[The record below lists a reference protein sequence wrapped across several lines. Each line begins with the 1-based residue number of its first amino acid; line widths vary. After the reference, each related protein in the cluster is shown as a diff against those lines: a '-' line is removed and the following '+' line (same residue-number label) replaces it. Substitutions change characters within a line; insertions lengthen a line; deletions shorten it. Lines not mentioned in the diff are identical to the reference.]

1 MSLPYSGNSQPQTEL
16 MSISNTQSPHSV
28 VRFPSDMQSPI
39 NRRLA
44 DLPNRVVEGDPLH
57 ESMVRFTSEDER
69 LQAGTWVSTPGKWRL
84 FTDRDEFC
92 TILEGRA
99 VLESLSGTCEEFVA
113 GDSFLIP
120 NGFDGYWDV
129 KEVTRK
135 HFVILSHSSS

>member
-1 MSLPYSGNSQPQTEL
+1 
-16 MSISNTQSPHSV
+16 MSISDSQNQLSI
-28 VRFPSDMQSPI
+28 VRFSRDMRSPI
-39 NRRLA
+39 DRRLA
-44 DLPNRVVEGDPLH
+44 DLPDRVVEGDPRH
-57 ESMVRFTSEDER
+57 QSMVRFTSADAR

-92 TILEGRA
+92 TLLEGRV
-99 VLESLSGTCEEFVA
+99 VLESLSGVCEEFVA

-135 HFVILSHSSS
+135 HFVILSHSVS